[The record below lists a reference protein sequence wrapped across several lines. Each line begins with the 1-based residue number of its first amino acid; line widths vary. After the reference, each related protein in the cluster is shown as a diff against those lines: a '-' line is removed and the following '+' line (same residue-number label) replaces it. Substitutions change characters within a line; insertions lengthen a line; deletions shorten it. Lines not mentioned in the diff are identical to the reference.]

1 MASRIISVSYG
12 HGSPSGKLYD
22 YETDKEYRAG
32 DVVVVPVEH
41 AKSHKLYNTL
51 AVVQLTTNEDTAN
64 WNARAD
70 NLTMTDEQRKRAIE
84 EAKKRGENARV
95 SPNSIRPKN
104 VGQRLEIAKRQGLDV
119 ENQRDVTVRTLPG
132 YKGRESN
139 EKWSSGSRI
148 ISRGGDNANV

>member
-22 YETDKEYRAG
+22 YETDKEYRTG

-51 AVVQLTTNEDTAN
+51 AVVRLTTDEDTAN
-64 WNARAD
+64 WKARAD
-70 NLTMTDEQRKRAIE
+70 NLTTPDDERRAQG
-84 EAKKRGENARV
+84 KKPIN
-95 SPNSIRPKN
+95 PKN

-139 EKWSSGSRI
+139 ERWSSGSRL
-148 ISRGGDNANV
+148 ISREE